1 MNIPVNTISTA
12 SRIIQTSGKVMYND
26 RRRRIDLKKPIV
38 DLFED
43 SGIQVDIN
51 YMMEICLSQ
60 EKLHDRI
67 TELSKQQLVP
77 VLLYF
82 MKGVD
87 DDEMS

>member
-1 MNIPVNTISTA
+1 MNIPVNTIATA
-12 SRIIQTSGKVMYND
+12 DRIIQTSGSVIYND

-43 SGIQVDIN
+43 SEIREDIK

-67 TELSKQQLVP
+67 KELSEQKLMP

-82 MKGVD
+82 VKGVD
-87 DDEMS
+87 EDEMS

>member
-1 MNIPVNTISTA
+1 MNIPVNTIST
-12 SRIIQTSGKVMYND
+12 SDRIIQTTGKIFYND
-26 RRRRIDLKKPIV
+26 RRRRINLKKPII

-43 SGIQVDIN
+43 SEIPSDVN

-67 TELSKQQLVP
+67 DELSEQKLVP

-82 MKGVD
+82 VKGVD
-87 DDEMS
+87 EDEMS